1 MNIKQAADMFGLTVD
16 TLRYYERVGVIP
28 PVHRNESGYRDYKT
42 SDLNWVYLVKNLRNA
57 GLSVESL
64 IEFATLAQLRETQN
78 VEAAQKQVLVDQLK
92 ELDEKLAEMKKVRE
106 LLVYKI
112 DSYDSHIA
120 QFKAGELNADNVEKL
135 WERTNFKD
143 KRRIFK

>member
-28 PVHRNESGYRDYKT
+28 TVHRNESGYRDYKT

-112 DSYDSHIA
+112 ESYDSHIA

-135 WERTNFKD
+135 WERD
-143 KRRIFK
+143 KF

>member
-112 DSYDSHIA
+112 DSYYSHIA

-135 WERTNFKD
+135 WERD
-143 KRRIFK
+143 KF

>member
-28 PVHRNESGYRDYKT
+28 PVHRNESGYRDYTT

-135 WERTNFKD
+135 WERD
-143 KRRIFK
+143 KF

>member
-106 LLVYKI
+106 LLLYKI

-135 WERTNFKD
+135 WERNKF
-143 KRRIFK
+143 

>member
-1 MNIKQAADMFGLTVD
+1 MMNIKQAAEMFGLTVD

-42 SDLNWVYLVKNLRNA
+42 SDLNWVYLVKSLRNA

-64 IEFATLAQLRETQN
+64 IEFATLAQLRETEN
-78 VEAAQKQVLVDQLK
+78 VEAAQKQVLIDQLK
-92 ELDEKLAEMKKVRE
+92 ELDEKLAEMKQVRD

-112 DSYDSHIA
+112 DTYDSHIT
-120 QFKAGELNADNVEKL
+120 QFKTGELTADNVEKL
-135 WERTNFKD
+135 WERD
-143 KRRIFK
+143 KF

>member
-1 MNIKQAADMFGLTVD
+1 MNIKQAADLFGLTLD

-135 WERTNFKD
+135 WERD
-143 KRRIFK
+143 KF

>member
-42 SDLNWVYLVKNLRNA
+42 SDLNWVYLVKNLRNT

-135 WERTNFKD
+135 WERD
-143 KRRIFK
+143 KF

>member
-135 WERTNFKD
+135 WERGKF
-143 KRRIFK
+143 

>member
-1 MNIKQAADMFGLTVD
+1 MNIKQAADLFGLTVD

-78 VEAAQKQVLVDQLK
+78 VEAAQKQVLVDQLR

-135 WERTNFKD
+135 WERD
-143 KRRIFK
+143 KF

>member
-112 DSYDSHIA
+112 GSYDSHIA

-135 WERTNFKD
+135 WERD
-143 KRRIFK
+143 KF

>member
-106 LLVYKI
+106 LLLYKI

-135 WERTNFKD
+135 WERD
-143 KRRIFK
+143 KF

>member
-1 MNIKQAADMFGLTVD
+1 MNIKQAAEMFDLTTD

-28 PVHRNESGYRDYKT
+28 PVTRNESGYRDFT
-42 SDLNWVYLVKNLRNA
+42 TRDLNWIYLVKNLRAA

-64 IEFATLAQLRETQN
+64 IDFSHLAQGERTPADQS
-78 VEAAQKQVLVDQLK
+78 AQKDILNEQLE
-92 ELDEKLAEMKKVRE
+92 ELDQKLAEMQKVRN

-120 QFKAGELNADNVEKL
+120 KFLDPDDSDDVEPL
-135 WERTNFKD
+135 WKKD
-143 KRRIFK
+143 FSN

>member
-1 MNIKQAADMFGLTVD
+1 MNIKQAADLFGLTVD

-64 IEFATLAQLRETQN
+64 IEFATLAQLRGTQN

-135 WERTNFKD
+135 WERD
-143 KRRIFK
+143 KF

>member
-64 IEFATLAQLRETQN
+64 IEFATLAQLRETQD
-78 VEAAQKQVLVDQLK
+78 VEAAQKQVLIDQLK
-92 ELDEKLAEMKKVRE
+92 ELDEKLAEMKRVRN

-112 DSYDSHIA
+112 DSYDNHIA
-120 QFKAGELNADNVEKL
+120 KFKTGELTAENVEKL
-135 WERTNFKD
+135 WERNKF
-143 KRRIFK
+143 

>member
-120 QFKAGELNADNVEKL
+120 QFKAGELNADNVEKI
-135 WERTNFKD
+135 WERD
-143 KRRIFK
+143 KF

>member
-28 PVHRNESGYRDYKT
+28 PVHRNESDYRDYKT

-135 WERTNFKD
+135 WKRD
-143 KRRIFK
+143 KF

>member
-106 LLVYKI
+106 LLLYKI

-120 QFKAGELNADNVEKL
+120 QFKAGELKADNVEKL
-135 WERTNFKD
+135 WERD
-143 KRRIFK
+143 KF

>member
-64 IEFATLAQLRETQN
+64 IEFATFAQLRETQN

-135 WERTNFKD
+135 WERD
-143 KRRIFK
+143 KF

>member
-1 MNIKQAADMFGLTVD
+1 MNIKQAADLFGLTVD

-92 ELDEKLAEMKKVRE
+92 ELDEKLAEMKKVRD

-135 WERTNFKD
+135 WERD
-143 KRRIFK
+143 KF

>member
-64 IEFATLAQLRETQN
+64 IEFATLAQLRETEN
-78 VEAAQKQVLVDQLK
+78 VEGAQKQVLVDQLK

-135 WERTNFKD
+135 WERD
-143 KRRIFK
+143 KF

>member
-64 IEFATLAQLRETQN
+64 IEFVTLAQLRETQN

-135 WERTNFKD
+135 WERD
-143 KRRIFK
+143 KF

>member
-112 DSYDSHIA
+112 DSYNSHIA

-135 WERTNFKD
+135 WERD
-143 KRRIFK
+143 KF

>member
-1 MNIKQAADMFGLTVD
+1 MNIKQAAEMFGLTVD

-42 SDLNWVYLVKNLRNA
+42 SDLNWVYLVKSLRNA

-64 IEFATLAQLRETQN
+64 IEFATLAQLRETEN
-78 VEAAQKQVLVDQLK
+78 VEAAQKQVLIDQLK
-92 ELDEKLAEMKKVRE
+92 ELDEKLAEMKQVRD

-112 DSYDSHIA
+112 DTNDSHIT
-120 QFKAGELNADNVEKL
+120 QFKTGELTADNVEKL
-135 WERTNFKD
+135 WERD
-143 KRRIFK
+143 KF

>member
-78 VEAAQKQVLVDQLK
+78 VEVAQKQVLVDQLK

-135 WERTNFKD
+135 WERD
-143 KRRIFK
+143 KF

>member
-92 ELDEKLAEMKKVRE
+92 ELDEKLA
-106 LLVYKI
+106 
-112 DSYDSHIA
+112 
-120 QFKAGELNADNVEKL
+120 
-135 WERTNFKD
+135 
-143 KRRIFK
+143 

>member
-28 PVHRNESGYRDYKT
+28 PVHRNESGYWDYKT

-135 WERTNFKD
+135 WERD
-143 KRRIFK
+143 KF

>member
-78 VEAAQKQVLVDQLK
+78 VEAAQKQVLIDQLK

-112 DSYDSHIA
+112 ESYDSHIA

-135 WERTNFKD
+135 WERD
-143 KRRIFK
+143 KF